1 MSPSFFVVV
10 DVDIALPPLR
20 RRRSSISRFCSRRS
34 FSDGSSPTGRPPPGK
49 NIESEKISLFF
60 VTTLKKKKKKKE
72 KRGNKY
78 VCIWYDRMMI
88 HENRAR
94 EEHEVAS
101 IEPRGESKSQ
111 KWVKTVPKRMIAF
124 RAREVFSFA
133 RFDEFY
139 FFDFSKRRTV
149 KYAKSTLSVIFK
161 ARRRRVVMNF
171 SHSSLS
177 LFLSS
182 LRVGIRVL
190 LRVPV

>member
-60 VTTLKKKKKKKE
+60 VTTLKKKKKKKKKKE
-72 KRGNKY
+72 KGGNKY
-78 VCIWYDRMMI
+78 VRPCEI

-111 KWVKTVPKRMIAF
+111 NGVKTVPKRMIAF
-124 RAREVFSFA
+124 RAREVFSLA
-133 RFDEFY
+133 PFDEFY
-139 FFDFSKRRTV
+139 FFDFS
-149 KYAKSTLSVIFK
+149 
-161 ARRRRVVMNF
+161 
-171 SHSSLS
+171 
-177 LFLSS
+177 
-182 LRVGIRVL
+182 
-190 LRVPV
+190 

>member
-1 MSPSFFVVV
+1 MV
-10 DVDIALPPLR
+10 
-20 RRRSSISRFCSRRS
+20 
-34 FSDGSSPTGRPPPGK
+34 RPC
-49 NIESEKISLFF
+49 E
-60 VTTLKKKKKKKE
+60 
-72 KRGNKY
+72 
-78 VCIWYDRMMI
+78 I

-111 KWVKTVPKRMIAF
+111 NGVKTVPKRMIAF
-124 RAREVFSFA
+124 RAREVFSLA
-133 RFDEFY
+133 PFDEFY
-139 FFDFSKRRTV
+139 FFDFSKRRTM

-161 ARRRRVVMNF
+161 PRRRRVVMNI

-190 LRVPV
+190 LRV

>member
-49 NIESEKISLFF
+49 NIERKNLFVF
-60 VTTLKKKKKKKE
+60 CNDFEEEEEEEE
-72 KRGNKY
+72 KRKKRKQICM
-78 VCIWYDRMMI
+78 VRPCEI

-111 KWVKTVPKRMIAF
+111 NGVKTVPKRMIAF
-124 RAREVFSFA
+124 RAREVFSLA
-133 RFDEFY
+133 PFDEFY
-139 FFDFSKRRTV
+139 FFDFSKRRTM

-161 ARRRRVVMNF
+161 PRRRRVVMNI

-190 LRVPV
+190 LRV